1 MIHPGNA
8 CVAHWSNVLHHLL
21 CPLTHHEIDEVMMQ
35 FCFTGQKQVGYSAAQ
50 QTVGLKASLH
60 AVMCALNLLY
70 TGNML

>member
-21 CPLTHHEIDEVMMQ
+21 YLLMRHEIEDVMLQ
-35 FCFTGQKQVGYSAAQ
+35 FCFTGQKQVRYSAAK
-50 QTVGLKASLH
+50 QTAGLKASLH
-60 AVMCALNLLY
+60 AVMCSLNLLY